1 MPEAGTPQTS
11 LLVRV
16 LRGVVAF
23 ANFHAFDRSAAM
35 MIRPGNCTTNWNHLF
50 KTKPKIDSGASL
62 LVRRLCRNAP
72 GVTVTTS
79 GVGGFGALAEN
90 GGMLSITDGS
100 KVTTSGNG
108 AFGLVS
114 NANGTGSTLTA
125 SSVTV
130 TTSGTNSFGALTE
143 DGGQLTIDKSTITT
157 SGNGAAG
164 LVVMPARAQGAT
176 QDSTLS
182 VTDSTVNTSGSN
194 AYGILL
200 SGTTNRN
207 TSSKVVLDNTT
218 VTIRQADGIHSDG
231 QENADITLKNRTQVD
246 PGNGILLRVLGAKQQ
261 RTLNLTADGN
271 VTLKGDVVVDAPS
284 IANIF
289 LEPARR

>member
-1 MPEAGTPQTS
+1 
-11 LLVRV
+11 
-16 LRGVVAF
+16 
-23 ANFHAFDRSAAM
+23 
-35 MIRPGNCTTNWNHLF
+35 
-50 KTKPKIDSGASL
+50 
-62 LVRRLCRNAP
+62 
-72 GVTVTTS
+72 VTVTTS
-79 GVGGFGALAEN
+79 GVNGFGALAEN

-182 VTDSTVNTSGSN
+182 VTDSTVSTTGSN

-218 VTIRQADGIHSDG
+218 VTTRQADGILSDG
-231 QENADITLKNRTQVD
+231 QENADITLKDRTQVD
-246 PGNGILLRVLGAKQQ
+246 PGNGILLRVLGTKQQ

-284 IANIF
+284 IANVF
-289 LEPARR
+289 LEHHSTLTGAVNENQLTGASGINPTNRLPLPGYHR